1 MNNHLFSLVVVPAS
15 ESKALLTHGGIV
27 FLTNNHPLG
36 KIKCYN
42 LPSLTNKYTRSLAY
56 ELKGLKVRRCY
67 IDRRFNLKYLP
78 TIKNRLMFT
87 TFLSSPPF
95 FFLPISWLYFPF
107 IGKETK
113 KKGKYLLKR
122 LFGRLNDKKY
132 RSPNPNLAH
141 STSW

>member
-1 MNNHLFSLVVVPAS
+1 MWESNLSWEMNNHLFSLVVVPAS

-42 LPSLTNKYTRSLAY
+42 LPSLTNKYIRSLAY

-95 FFLPISWLYFPF
+95 FFTYILALLPFHRK
-107 IGKETK
+107 GNK
-113 KKGKYLLKR
+113 KKGKV
-122 LFGRLNDKKY
+122 
-132 RSPNPNLAH
+132 P
-141 STSW
+141 T